1 MRAGR
6 RREAQKNME
15 ARLKKLSRE
24 ESEIAPETEEVAEEQ
39 RPIVG
44 RKRTKRKVET

>member
-24 ESEIAPETEEVAEEQ
+24 ESEIAPETEVAEEQ